1 MRKLAAL
8 GLVLGVVLVLVTPA
22 CSSDEAAPD
31 DTCGF
36 IADPNN
42 CYRKLVAAVDEC
54 LTDANADGGAG
65 AFASGVLAAD
75 GMSCTYASG
84 RMVTFV
90 GDARKYQASD
100 SAIDV
105 TVTLGGKT
113 CVHYVSTPQNSLT
126 VTQPDGGI
134 LRVAVSGAGETITCP
149 DGSRHGID
157 VQKLFGGCGDAGA
170 VFGGGLPGNA
180 TGGSGTSV
188 SGSLV
193 GMKHQAY
200 SCKAP

>member
-1 MRKLAAL
+1 MRKIAAFVAL
-8 GLVLGVVLVLVTPA
+8 GIVLGLVTPA
-22 CSSDEAAPD
+22 CSSSDAAPD

-42 CYRKLVAAVDEC
+42 CYRKLLAAVDDC
-54 LTDANADGGAG
+54 LTDDGGDGGLTQGTLSADGT
-65 AFASGVLAAD
+65 
-75 GMSCTYASG
+75 SCSYASG

-90 GDARKYQASD
+90 GDARQYSASK

-113 CVHYVSTPQNSLT
+113 CVHYVSTPQSALT

-134 LRVAVSGAGETITCP
+134 LRVAVSGTGETITCP

-157 VQKLFGGCGDAGA
+157 VQKLFGGCGDAGGSL
-170 VFGGGLPGNA
+170 FGGGLPGNA
-180 TGGSGTSV
+180 TSGSATSV
-188 SGSLV
+188 SGSLA
-193 GMKHQAY
+193 GMKHEAY